1 MLDAMKGGLFTRK
14 IVQWFHGY
22 ISVFKWCIPFSWKTS
37 PKYTVI
43 RIMGSLFLPFLSIVD
58 TILGKEL
65 INSLTRVM
73 GPTTLA
79 MSRIGILMFVMLCV
93 TLLQKGIQSLLQY
106 CQSTHNEL
114 NNHAVT
120 QILMEKSL
128 TADMKLYT
136 DPKYIDKIDSVNQ
149 DIGAVSEVL
158 WNIISAISAFVNLIC
173 VLIIMLRYD
182 SLIPLIVIFAAIPSS
197 LISLKCTQIA
207 YNLNIE
213 QVSDRRK
220 MNYSQII
227 SCDKTYAEQIRQLN
241 ISKWIQTR
249 YNRIW
254 NALFSKRVRTNRKI
268 IIITL
273 AFDCLPEIAIIF
285 ITMNIA
291 TQILNGQ
298 ATIGDYTLYTG
309 LLEQLWSAVFLI
321 LSTSVMI
328 FSNKLKIDNIQSLLK
343 INNQI
348 LTNGS
353 EALTYIETISF
364 DHVSFTYP
372 GTDRE
377 VITDLTFDLKRPDR
391 VAFIGING
399 SGKSTLIKL
408 LIRLYDPDKGVIYIN
423 GIDIRK
429 YRLSDLRSNFSVYF
443 QNMTNYAFSL
453 RDNFVVSDIYKEAS
467 NKNIDIALQG
477 VCFKELL
484 DFSSEGYGMNI
495 TRLFDSDGVELS
507 TGQYQKL
514 ALARVVFRECSAF
527 IFDEPFSSL
536 DPKSEQ
542 EIFAS
547 LETFAKEKLT
557 IFITHDLSNISFADR
572 IILLEDGRL
581 IADGSHS
588 ELISKSNR
596 YAELLQYKDSKL

>member
-1 MLDAMKGGLFTRK
+1 MRK
-14 IVQWFHGY
+14 IARWFHGY
-22 ISVFKWCIPFSWKTS
+22 LSVFKWCIPFSWRTS
-37 PKYTVI
+37 PKFTVI
-43 RIMGSLFLPFLSIVD
+43 RIIGSLFLPLLSIAD

-65 INSLTRVM
+65 INSLTKFNE
-73 GPTTLA
+73 PTTAASLT
-79 MSRIGILMFVMLCV
+79 IEILMFVMLCI

-128 TADMKLYT
+128 TADMKLFT

-158 WNIISAISAFVNLIC
+158 WNIISAISAFVNLVCI
-173 VLIIMLRYD
+173 LIIMLRHD
-182 SLIPLIVIFAAIPSS
+182 AIMPLVIILAAIPSS
-197 LISLKCTQIA
+197 LISLKCTQVS

-213 QVSDRRK
+213 QVSERRK
-220 MNYSQII
+220 MNYSQVI

-241 ISKWIQTR
+241 IGTWIQAR

-254 NALFSKRVRTNRKI
+254 NVLFLNRVRTNQKI
-268 IIITL
+268 IVITL
-273 AFDCLPEIAIIF
+273 VFDFLPEIAIIF
-285 ITMNIA
+285 ITINLA
-291 TQILNGQ
+291 KQILNGQ
-298 ATIGDYTLYTG
+298 AILGDYILYTG
-309 LLEQLWSAVFLI
+309 LLEQLWNAVYLI
-321 LSTSVMI
+321 LSTSVRI
-328 FSNKLKIDNIQSLLK
+328 FSDKLKIDNIQSLLK

-348 LTNGS
+348 ISNGNEVLTH
-353 EALTYIETISF
+353 IDTISF
-364 DHVSFTYP
+364 DHVCFTYP

-408 LIRLYDPDKGVIYIN
+408 LLRLYDPDKGVIYIN

-429 YRLSDLRSNFSVYF
+429 YRLADLRLNFSVYF
-443 QNMTNYAFSL
+443 QNMNNYAFSL
-453 RDNFVVSDIYKEAS
+453 RDNFAVSDIYKKAS
-467 NKNIDIALQG
+467 DENVDVALQG
-477 VCFKELL
+477 VRFEELL
-484 DFSSEGYGMNI
+484 NFSSERYDMNI
-495 TRLFDSDGVELS
+495 TRFFDTDGVELS
-507 TGQYQKL
+507 AGQYQKL
-514 ALARVVFRECSAF
+514 ALARVIFRECSAF
-527 IFDEPFSSL
+527 VFDEPFSSL

-542 EIFAS
+542 EIFTS
-547 LETFAKEKLT
+547 LETFVKEKLT

-572 IILLEDGRL
+572 IMLLEGGRL

-588 ELISKSNR
+588 ELISKSQR
-596 YAELLQYKDSKL
+596 YAELLQYKDREI